1 MGGDENRAKKTSFA
15 IVGFVAGLLTVLL
28 VLLALRGC

>member
-1 MGGDENRAKKTSFA
+1 MKGDENKPDKASFA
-15 IVGFVAGLLTVLL
+15 VVGFVAGALTVLL